1 MDNGLAAY
9 MGRNLKDSIANVEV
23 CQGTAKDSGNIYY
36 YVQITFINGYPKRL
50 YLQSAE
56 AFAFTNAFEMI
67 QTNSELDSNF

>member
-9 MGRNLKDSIANVEV
+9 MGRNLKDAISNVEV

-36 YVQITFINGYPKRL
+36 YVQISFVNGFQKRL

-56 AFAFTNAFEMI
+56 AFAFTNAFDMVKI
-67 QTNSELDSNF
+67 KSDIDLNF

>member
-23 CQGTAKDSGNIYY
+23 CQGTAKDSGNIYH
-36 YVQITFINGYPKRL
+36 YVQITFINGYQKRM

-56 AFAFTNAFEMI
+56 AFAFTNAFDMI